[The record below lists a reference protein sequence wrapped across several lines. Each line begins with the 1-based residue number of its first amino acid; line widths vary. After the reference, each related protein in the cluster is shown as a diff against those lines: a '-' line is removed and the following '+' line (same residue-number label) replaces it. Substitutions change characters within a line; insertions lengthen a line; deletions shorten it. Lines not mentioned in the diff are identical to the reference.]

1 MTVIHGVG
9 VAYVYGVYG
18 MYGRRVVRRVLC
30 VVCVVCLFPSLVVS
44 LTTTCITSST
54 FRIVNKSDNSECKVK
69 YVLTIGVGG

>member
-30 VVCVVCLFPSLVVS
+30 AVCCVCCVPLSVS
-44 LTTTCITSST
+44 SC
-54 FRIVNKSDNSECKVK
+54 FANYDVH
-69 YVLTIGVGG
+69 Y

>member
-30 VVCVVCLFPSLVVS
+30 AVCCVCCVPLFVS
-44 LTTTCITSST
+44 SC
-54 FRIVNKSDNSECKVK
+54 FANYDVH
-69 YVLTIGVGG
+69 Y